1 LEKFFE
7 RRPSLHEL
15 EERNIIKDTKVAP
28 AIQSAKV
35 ELEKARL
42 EDELSQK
49 LAARPDPSS
58 LIKERILHGMALL
71 NCALSAFN
79 GIV

>member
-1 LEKFFE
+1 
-7 RRPSLHEL
+7 L

-58 LIKERILHGMALL
+58 LIKERILYGMTLL
-71 NCALSAFN
+71 NCALSAFK